1 MINKIDAQTLLG
13 DSELNLLNTA
23 LIGLALWHFDGQLM
37 TLNPAF
43 AQIMGRSVSETLR
56 LNYWNDIV
64 VEENLAAEQAALR
77 ALKVGERYGPV
88 EKEYRHKDGYHVPVR
103 LSALIMEIKGEY
115 YAWSYVE
122 NITRE
127 KWQAIELQQAKQQ
140 AEKAHCAKN
149 QFIVNMSPEL
159 RAAINTIIGY
169 TELFEAEIHSVE
181 KAQLLYDIKN
191 IHAATLNL
199 QSLID
204 TILDVS
210 KIEAG
215 KMQLYLEQ
223 FDLRT
228 MLKNVIST
236 IRPLAENK
244 ANALRLLF
252 DDDLG
257 EMYTDLSK
265 VRQILLNLLSNASKF
280 TDQGIISLEVR
291 RSQEK
296 EGDWISFHINDDGI
310 GMTTEEKNKLLQ
322 VFTQED
328 TSMPG
333 NYCNTGLGLTISKNF
348 TQMLGGTI
356 EVKSEF
362 GQGSHFTLRLPVSI
376 SSDKQ
381 RRVDKDPRS
390 LADTDMGGVVL
401 VIDDDESV
409 RHLIELYLGKIGY
422 QVVLASNGP
431 EGLKKA
437 QELRPDVIILDVMMP
452 GMDGWQVLSKLK
464 ADSNL
469 AYIPVIVLT
478 MMEDYE
484 MGYSLGA
491 AEYLTKPISRNE
503 LINVLCKYRNDKPSF
518 SIILVDDEPL
528 TRKMMVRVLEEH
540 GWQIIEAEN
549 AKMALQLMESLQPNL
564 ILSDLKMPE
573 MDGFEFIKRLRQNE
587 TWAAIPVVIL
597 TAMDLTAEEHIWL
610 NNNVNKVLRKGAYT
624 RNELLS
630 EIRQLLVSG
639 KD

>member
-1 MINKIDAQTLLG
+1 MKTKIDTQTLLG
-13 DSELNLLNTA
+13 SNELNLLNTA
-23 LIGLALWHFDGQLM
+23 LIGLALWHLDGQLM
-37 TLNPAF
+37 VLNPAF
-43 AQIMGRSVSETLR
+43 AQILGRTVSETLR

-77 ALKVGERYGPV
+77 ALKIGERYGPV

-103 LSALIMEIKGEY
+103 LSALIMEIKGES
-115 YAWSYVE
+115 YAWAYVE
-122 NITRE
+122 NITKE

-149 QFIVNMSPEL
+149 QFLVNMSPEL
-159 RAAINTIIGY
+159 RAAIDTIIGY
-169 TELFEAEIHSVE
+169 TELSEAEIHRAE
-181 KAQLLYDIKN
+181 KAQLLYYIKN

-228 MLKNVIST
+228 MLQNVIST
-236 IRPLAENK
+236 ISPLAENK

-280 TDQGIISLEVR
+280 TDQGIITLEVR
-291 RSQEK
+291 RKKEK
-296 EGDWISFHINDDGI
+296 DGDWVSFYIDDNGI
-310 GMTTEEKNKLLQ
+310 GMTNEEKNQLFE
-322 VFTQED
+322 VFTKED
-328 TSMPG
+328 AIPR
-333 NYCNTGLGLTISKNF
+333 NYCNIGLGMAISKKF

-362 GQGSHFTLRLPVSI
+362 GKGSHFTLRLPVTI

-381 RRVDKDPRS
+381 PHISKVPRVS
-390 LADTDMGGVVL
+390 ADVGIGGVVL
-401 VIDDDESV
+401 VIDDDEYT
-409 RHLIELYLGKIGY
+409 RMLIELYLGKIGY
-422 QVVLASNGP
+422 QVVLASNGT

-437 QELRPDVIILDVMMP
+437 EQLRPDVIILDVIMP

-469 AYIPVIVLT
+469 AHIPVIMLT
-478 MMEDYE
+478 MIEDHE

-491 AEYLTKPISRNE
+491 AEYLTKPITRNE
-503 LINVLCKYRNDKPSF
+503 LLNVLCKYCKDKPSF
-518 SIILVDDEPL
+518 SIMLVDDDRI
-528 TRKMMVRVLEEH
+528 TRGIIARVLEGA
-540 GWQIIEAEN
+540 GWHIIEAEN
-549 AKMALQLMESLQPNL
+549 AKMALQLLENLQPNL
-564 ILSDLKMPE
+564 ILSDLRMLE
-573 MDGFEFIKRLRQNE
+573 MDGFEFIKRLHQNK
-587 TWAAIPVVIL
+587 TWASIPMVVL
-597 TAMDLTAEEHIWL
+597 TAKDLTAEEHMWL
-610 NNNVNKVLRKGAYT
+610 NNNVDKVLQKGAYT
-624 RNELLS
+624 SSELLT
-630 EIRQLLVSG
+630 ELRQLMVCNI
-639 KD
+639 D

>member
-1 MINKIDAQTLLG
+1 MKNKIDAQTLLG
-13 DSELNLLNTA
+13 DSEFNLLNTA

-43 AQIMGRSVSETLR
+43 AQIMGRSVSETLP

-64 VEENLAAEQAALR
+64 VEENFAAEQAALR

-149 QFIVNMSPEL
+149 QFIVNMSHEL
-159 RAAINTIIGY
+159 RAAINTILGY
-169 TELFEAEIHSVE
+169 TELFEAEIHSVD
-181 KAQLLYDIKN
+181 KAQLLYDTKN

-204 TILDVS
+204 IILDVS

-228 MLKNVIST
+228 MLQNVITT
-236 IRPLAENK
+236 IRPLLENK
-244 ANALRLLF
+244 ANALRLVF

-257 EMYTDLSK
+257 EMYTDSSK
-265 VRQILLNLLSNASKF
+265 VRQIILNLLSNASKF

-291 RSQEK
+291 RSKEK
-296 EGDWISFHINDDGI
+296 DGDWVSFDVDDDGI
-310 GMTTEEKNKLLQ
+310 GMTTEEQNKLFE
-322 VFTQED
+322 VFSQQD
-328 TSMPG
+328 SMPR
-333 NYCNTGLGLTISKNF
+333 NYCNIGLGLAISKNF

-362 GQGSHFTLRLPVSI
+362 GQGSHFTLRLPVYI

-381 RRVDKDPRS
+381 HRIDKVPRV
-390 LADTDMGGVVL
+390 LADVAMGGVVL
-401 VIDDDESV
+401 VIDDDEYT
-409 RHLIELYLGKIGY
+409 RQLIELYLSKIGY
-422 QVVLASNGP
+422 QVALASNGTD
-431 EGLKKA
+431 GLKKA
-437 QELRPDVIILDVMMP
+437 KQLRPDVIILDVIMP
-452 GMDGWQVLSKLK
+452 SMDGWQVLSKLK
-464 ADSNL
+464 ADSDL
-469 AYIPVIVLT
+469 AYIPVIMLT
-478 MMEDYE
+478 MIEDHQ

-503 LINVLCKYRNDKPSF
+503 LLNILCKYCKDKPSF
-518 SIILVDDEPL
+518 TILLVDDDRL
-528 TRKMMVRVLEEH
+528 TRGMMARVLDAP
-540 GWQIIEAEN
+540 GWKIIEADN
-549 AKMALQLMESLQPNL
+549 AKMALQLLQSLQPNL
-564 ILSDLKMPE
+564 ILSDLRMPE
-573 MDGFEFIKRLRQNE
+573 MDGFEFIKHLQQNK
-587 TWAAIPVVIL
+587 TWASIPVVVL
-597 TAMDLTAEEHIWL
+597 TARDLTAEEHIWL
-610 NNNVNKVLRKGAYT
+610 NNNVDKVLQKGAYT

-630 EIRQLLVSG
+630 ELRQLMVCRI
-639 KD
+639 D